1 MLPFFF
7 ILAVVMYCVSYWLY
21 AIAQTHPENLNDVIQ
36 VVSAMIF
43 VPGDTIFIIFRGILL
58 VTAVYLLADFLFHG
72 VRHIKGK
79 EKEEPRELK
88 MKYVFHRKV

>member
-43 VPGDTIFIIFRGILL
+43 VPGDTILL
-58 VTAVYLLADFLFHG
+58 SFAGY
-72 VRHIKGK
+72 
-79 EKEEPRELK
+79 
-88 MKYVFHRKV
+88 YW